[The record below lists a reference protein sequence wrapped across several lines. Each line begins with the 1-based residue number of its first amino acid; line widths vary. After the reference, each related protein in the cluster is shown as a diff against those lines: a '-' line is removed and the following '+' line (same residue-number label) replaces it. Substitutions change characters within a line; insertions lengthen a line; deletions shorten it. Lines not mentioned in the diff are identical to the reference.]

1 MWLIHSS
8 ILYIETVF
16 TKVSA
21 GVRIIFMVINCR
33 LADFVEDV
41 LILVEVFVAN
51 AKEVILRPVFAQNL
65 SQNIGS
71 SLLTN
76 FLIESFIVF

>member
-8 ILYIETVF
+8 ILYIETLF
-16 TKVSA
+16 SKVSA

-33 LADFVEDV
+33 PADFVNYV
-41 LILVEVFVAN
+41 LVLVFVFVAN
-51 AKEVILRPVFAQNL
+51 SKEVILRAVLAQNL

-71 SLLTN
+71 SLKTN
-76 FLIESFIVF
+76 FLIESFIVS

>member
-1 MWLIHSS
+1 
-8 ILYIETVF
+8 
-16 TKVSA
+16 
-21 GVRIIFMVINCR
+21 MVINCR
-33 LADFVEDV
+33 PADFVDDV
-41 LILVEVFVAN
+41 LTLVGVFVAN
-51 AKEVILRPVFAQNL
+51 SKEVILRAVFAQNL